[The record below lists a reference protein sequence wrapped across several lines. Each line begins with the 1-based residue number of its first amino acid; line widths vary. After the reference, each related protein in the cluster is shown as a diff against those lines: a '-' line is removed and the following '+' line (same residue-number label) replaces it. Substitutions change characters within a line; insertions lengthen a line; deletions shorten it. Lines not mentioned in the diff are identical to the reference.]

1 MTVTPAAPTPAAST
15 PLDAGAC
22 GDACNEVIFRSIGE
36 CLWVQNANPH
46 AVTFVA
52 LARGRKITISLAGA
66 DAGKADAHK
75 PFEPAEGTPSPVGE
89 GAYHTR
95 ISDPFSPNSPGIA
108 VYRARIGTAN
118 ECVKTRE
125 EVISFTA
132 SFVSPPP
139 ASN

>member
-1 MTVTPAAPTPAAST
+1 M
-15 PLDAGAC
+15 
-22 GDACNEVIFRSIGE
+22 IFRSIGD

-52 LARGRKITISLAGA
+52 QASGRTITLALAGA

-75 PFEPAEGTPSPVGE
+75 PFEPTEGTPSPVGE

-108 VYRARIGTAN
+108 VYRARIGPAGA
-118 ECVKTRE
+118 CVKTRE
-125 EVISFTA
+125 EVINYSA
-132 SFVSPPP
+132 SFVSPPTV
-139 ASN
+139 SN

>member
-1 MTVTPAAPTPAAST
+1 MTVTPAATAPAAAV
-15 PLDAGAC
+15 PAGSC
-22 GDACNEVIFRSIGE
+22 GDACNEVIFRSIGD

-52 LARGRKITISLAGA
+52 QAQGRTITLALAGA

-75 PFEPAEGTPSPVGE
+75 PFEPAEGTPSPIGE

-108 VYRARIGTAN
+108 VYRARIGPAN
-118 ECVKTRE
+118 ACVKTRE
-125 EVISFTA
+125 EVLNYSA
-132 SFVSPPP
+132 SFVNPP
-139 ASN
+139 AVSN